1 MPIAMS
7 RFALL
12 CLLFS
17 LGLTQGALA
26 ATCEPSRVAQKYPKY
41 AGKTVRIA
49 AAPMVVP
56 FTFADPDNPERMRGI
71 EIEMIERVMSCAGLR
86 YDYVKGPWGALLP
99 TLFLG
104 STDVMVGAVN
114 YRADRAVRADFVLY
128 MKAALGIVVRRGN
141 PKNIV
146 SVDSLCGRI
155 GSSVMGG
162 TPAQFIERQSQAC
175 TRAGRPAIDF
185 RASSDTD
192 ASYRQ
197 VMNGRVEFVID
208 DSAAAMARVRRQ
220 PGLQIARL
228 VPSDILTGVAV
239 TRGNNEMVRIVADGL
254 RVEEQDGT
262 LARLAHK
269 YGIPADTIIPIEVR
283 QTPLPRSR

>member
-1 MPIAMS
+1 MS

-17 LGLTQGALA
+17 LGMTQDVQA
-26 ATCEPSRVAQKYPKY
+26 ATCEPGKVAQKYPKY
-41 AGKTVRIA
+41 AGKIVRIA

-56 FTFADPDNPERMRGI
+56 FTFADPDNPERMKGL

-128 MKAALGIVVRRGN
+128 MKAALGIVVHRGN
-141 PKNIV
+141 PRNI
-146 SVDSLCGRI
+146 SNLDSLCGKI
-155 GSSVMGG
+155 GSSVIGG
-162 TPAQFIERQSQAC
+162 TPAQFIERQSQVC
-175 TRAGRPAIDF
+175 TRAGKPAIEF
-185 RASSDTD
+185 RPSGDTD

-197 VMNGRVEFVID
+197 VVNGRVDFVID
-208 DSAAAMARVRRQ
+208 DSAGAMARVRREA
-220 PGLQIARL
+220 GLQIAQL
-228 VPSDILTGVAV
+228 VPSDILTGFAV
-239 TRGNNEMVRIVADGL
+239 TRGNDEMVRIVADGL
-254 RVEEQDGT
+254 RMEEQDGT
-262 LARLAHK
+262 LARLTQK
-269 YGIPADTIIPIEVR
+269 YGIPPDTIIPIEVR
-283 QTPLPRSR
+283 QTPLPRRSR